1 MAHASACQHIT
12 EQGVPIGMA
21 RAILYVLVAARDQDQ
36 THAVIVEVILHM
48 SMVLADVI
56 KDGQDLAAM
65 NSQVHVRMLVSTAI
79 AQMVAA

>member
-1 MAHASACQHIT
+1 
-12 EQGVPIGMA
+12 MA